1 MPRLNAVPK
10 ATDRCSPLQI
20 ELSARPAILPLYFRA
35 LTARKTTGHAGKQG
49 ASATLGPT
57 VLASVSLR
65 GQKVDAERLRAY
77 REVCGFCGD
86 AAGSQLPATYPFVLA
101 MPLHLKL
108 LVSDAFTFPILGL
121 VHLRNQITQHRPIES
136 AAALDIRCD
145 LLPPVAVKRGYEFAL
160 VTRVSVGGALVW
172 ECESVMLSRAREAG
186 KDKPLQS
193 GLAALPGTIPEMADN
208 SGEVWSIP
216 EAAGRSYA
224 RVSGDWNPIH
234 LFASSA
240 RLFGFSSAIVHGMW
254 TKAACL
260 ASLEKGRALPD
271 SFRLSVEFK
280 RPLLLPS
287 TVRFQCAG
295 DDALSGFRVAD
306 DSGKTQY
313 LNGLLETL

>member
-1 MPRLNAVPK
+1 MPRFNAVPK
-10 ATDRCSPLQI
+10 ATDRSTPLQI
-20 ELSARPAILPLYFRA
+20 ELSTRPAILPLYFRV
-35 LTARKTTGHAGKQG
+35 LTARKKK
-49 ASATLGPT
+49 ASASQGDT

-65 GQKVDAERLRAY
+65 GQQVDVERLRAY
-77 REVCGFCGD
+77 RDVCGF
-86 AAGSQLPATYPFVLA
+86 AAGGQLPATYPFVLA

-121 VHLRNQITQHRPIES
+121 VHLRNQITQHRPIAPDE
-136 AAALDIRCD
+136 ALDIRCD

-160 VTRVSVGGALVW
+160 TTRVSVAGTLVW
-172 ECESVMLSRAREAG
+172 ECESVMLSRARHSG

-193 GLAALPGTIPEMADN
+193 GLVLLPQDIQGM
-208 SGEVWSIP
+208 SGHGGDSWDIP
-216 EAAGRSYA
+216 EAAGRNYA

-260 ASLEKGRALPD
+260 ASLERRSGLPE
-271 SFRLSVEFK
+271 SFRQSVEFK
-280 RPLLLPS
+280 RPVPLPS
-287 TVRFQCAG
+287 SVRFQSQAG
-295 DDALSGFRVAD
+295 AGATVFRVAD

-313 LNGLLETL
+313 LNGLLEPL

>member
-10 ATDRCSPLQI
+10 ATDRSSPLQI

-35 LTARKTTGHAGKQG
+35 LTARKKG
-49 ASATLGPT
+49 ASPSLGES

-65 GQKVDAERLRAY
+65 GQTVDAERLRGY
-77 REVCGFCGD
+77 RDVCGF
-86 AAGSQLPATYPFVLA
+86 APGSRLPATYPFVMA

-121 VHLRNQITQHRPIES
+121 VHLRNQITQHRPIGAHE
-136 AAALDIRCD
+136 ALDIRCD
-145 LLPPVAVKRGYEFAL
+145 LMPPVAVKRGYEFAL
-160 VTRVSVGGALVW
+160 VTRVSVAGILVW
-172 ECESVMLSRAREAG
+172 ECESVMLSRARHVS

-193 GLAALPGTIPEMADN
+193 GFAAFPPLQAALTGDDGDPWA
-208 SGEVWSIP
+208 IP
-216 EAAGRSYA
+216 EAAGRNYA

-260 ASLEKGRALPD
+260 ASLEKDAGLPEH
-271 SFRLSVEFK
+271 FRLSVEFK
-280 RPLLLPS
+280 RPVQLPS
-287 TVRFQCAG
+287 SVRFQSAAG
-295 DDALSGFRVAD
+295 GDRVTGFRVAD
-306 DSGKTQY
+306 DSGKTSY
-313 LNGLLETL
+313 MSGLIERL